1 MYNVL
6 CNKTYL
12 SKENTEKLKVTAD
25 QFLTHGYQ
33 KKYVDSILFYF
44 DWRWYGS
51 VFLVN
56 FVSQLPNLAI
66 NLLICEAWGYLNLY
80 KFTCIISLFS
90 KQYLKVG
97 GIFPTLQIRNQYF
110 VQLTLSMKQYVK

>member
-12 SKENTEKLKVTAD
+12 SKENTGKFKVTAD

-80 KFTCIISLFS
+80 KFTCIISILKTIPQGRWYFS
-90 KQYLKVG
+90 HITDKKP
-97 GIFPTLQIRNQYF
+97 IFCSVNSVYETIC
-110 VQLTLSMKQYVK
+110 